1 MTHVKAERC
10 PSCGSPH
17 VTGNKCIS
25 CGTEL
30 KIDFESLLGGLR
42 VNATTEQISFLVES
56 AARNYER
63 AQFGT
68 AIRCLQQARAAS
80 TDASEV
86 DSINAFIE
94 MVGSQLMVMSRGAA

>member
-1 MTHVKAERC
+1 MTHVKANRC

-30 KIDFESLLGGLR
+30 KIESLLGGLR
-42 VNATTEQISFLVES
+42 VNATTEQISFLFES

-86 DSINAFIE
+86 ESINAFIE

>member
-1 MTHVKAERC
+1 MTQVKANRC

-17 VTGNKCIS
+17 VKGNKCTS

-30 KIDFESLLGGLR
+30 KTDFESLLGGLS

-80 TDASEV
+80 ANASEV
-86 DSINAFIE
+86 ANINAFIAL
-94 MVGSQLMVMSRGAA
+94 VGTQLRAMSKGG